1 MHGDSS
7 GPSSDRGTKVVRRIP
22 LWIGAACVGFVA
34 FLCNSAAA
42 SPLFELLGDSV
53 GSGGFNARGS
63 GASAAST
70 YFNPGFLPR
79 AKQGLD
85 LGWFVLNDAVSIT
98 LDARS
103 SAVDVPTSAV
113 GRVRADHQP
122 VPTSWLEQGC
132 NPDTG
137 SCVREV
143 PAQRRQSEGSSG
155 NVRAYQTIG
164 LVNHLID
171 DYLTLGFYAL
181 VPLSTFTQ
189 AHSFFIDEREQFGTN
204 SLHPEL
210 YSDRLTPVSLSFGG
224 GSRLTRWFSLG
235 LSFTLGLTNTA
246 DALAYVGNS
255 ARLNETLQLSTKV
268 DVAASVSPHLGFV
281 FTPVDGFDLSVT
293 LHSPQK
299 MVIESAF
306 AIYLPNGDVQS
317 ASRTATHAYL
327 PWITGLAANYAI
339 DKKARNV
346 WELTGTVTYERWS
359 QYVNRQNERPLK
371 NYEWRDIPT
380 GSLGVRVTHAE
391 RLGAF
396 LDATYR
402 PSPVPAQT
410 GRTNYVD
417 NDRYGLNGGVHYDV
431 PFQRWRVALRF
442 AGQAQV
448 HFLPERHQTKI
459 DPTSP
464 ALAGRRYSQLVVDE
478 FPDDSINIS
487 TGVVIPEAAGLQTN
501 NPGWPGF
508 SSRGFLVG
516 GGVSISLLY

>member
-1 MHGDSS
+1 M
-7 GPSSDRGTKVVRRIP
+7 RF
-22 LWIGAACVGFVA
+22 ACWTRLACALPIVC
-34 FLCNSAAA
+34 LCSPAAA
-42 SPLFELLGDSV
+42 SPLFELLGSNV
-53 GSGGFNARGS
+53 GGGGGFNARGS
-63 GASAAST
+63 GPSAAST
-70 YFNPGFLPR
+70 YFNPGLLPR
-79 AKQGLD
+79 SKQGLD
-85 LGWFVLNDAVSIT
+85 LGWFVLNDAISLT

-103 SAVDVPTSAV
+103 SAVDVPLSAQ
-113 GRVRADHQP
+113 GRVRTDTPP
-122 VPTSWLEQGC
+122 VPTAWLEQGC
-132 NPDTG
+132 SPDTG
-137 SCVREV
+137 NCARDV
-143 PAQRRQSEGSSG
+143 PAQPRQSEGSSG
-155 NVRAYQTIG
+155 NVRAYQVIG

-171 DYLTLGFYAL
+171 DYLTLGFYAMI
-181 VPLSTFTQ
+181 PLSTFTQ
-189 AHSFFIDEREQFGTN
+189 AHSFFVDEREQFGTN

-210 YSDRLTPVSLSFGG
+210 YSDRLTPVSLCFGG
-224 GSRLTRWFSLG
+224 GSRLTDWFSFG

-268 DVAASVSPHLGFV
+268 DVSASVSPHLGFV
-281 FTPVDGFDLSVT
+281 FTPLEGFDLSVT
-293 LHSPQK
+293 MHSPQK

-327 PWITGLAANYAI
+327 PWIAGLAANYALN
-339 DKKARNV
+339 KRSRNV

-371 NYEWRDIPT
+371 DYEWRDIPT
-380 GSLGVRVTHAE
+380 GALGVRITHDQQF
-391 RLGAF
+391 GAF
-396 LDATYR
+396 LDANYR

-417 NDRYGLNGGVHYDV
+417 NDRYGVNAGLHYDL
-431 PFQRWRVALRF
+431 PFPSWKVALRF
-442 AGQAQV
+442 AGQGQV
-448 HFLPERHQTKI
+448 HLLTERHQTKI

-464 ALAGRRYSQLVVDE
+464 ALAGQRYSQLVVDE

-487 TGVVIPEAAGLQTN
+487 TGMQIPEAAGLQTN

>member
-1 MHGDSS
+1 MRSASS
-7 GPSSDRGTKVVRRIP
+7 RAGV
-22 LWIGAACVGFVA
+22 
-34 FLCNSAAA
+34 LCAGLTLLTCSSAAA
-42 SPLFELLGDSV
+42 SPLFELVGASV
-53 GSGGFNARGS
+53 GNGGFNARAS

-70 YFNPGFLPR
+70 YFNPALLPR

-85 LGWFVLNDAVSIT
+85 LGWFVLNDAISIT

-103 SAVDVPTSAV
+103 PAVDVPTSAA
-113 GRVRADHQP
+113 GRIRTDTPP
-122 VPTSWLEQGC
+122 VPTDWLEHGC
-132 NPDTG
+132 SHTTG
-137 SCVREV
+137 SCVRDI
-143 PAQRRQSEGSSG
+143 PAHPRQSEGSSG

-164 LVNHLID
+164 LVNHLVK
-171 DYLTLGFYAL
+171 DYLTLGFYAM
-181 VPLSTFTQ
+181 VPLSSFTQ
-189 AHSFFIDEREQFGTN
+189 AHSFFNDEREQFGTN

-224 GSRLTRWFSLG
+224 GSRLTKWFSLG

-255 ARLNETLQLSTKV
+255 ARLDQTLQLSTKV

-281 FTPVDGFDLSVT
+281 FTPFDGFDLSVT
-293 LHSPQK
+293 MHSPQK

-306 AIYLPNGDVQS
+306 SIYLPNGDLQS

-327 PWITGLAANYAI
+327 PWIAGLGANYALN
-339 DKKARNV
+339 KQGRNV
-346 WELTGTVTYERWS
+346 WELTGSITYERWS
-359 QYVNRQNERPLK
+359 QYVSRQTERPLK
-371 NYEWRDIPT
+371 NYEWRDVPT
-380 GSLGVRVTHAE
+380 SALGARVTHDKLLA
-391 RLGAF
+391 AF
-396 LDATYR
+396 WDVNYR

-417 NDRYGLNGGVHYDV
+417 NDLYGTSAGLSYDLL
-431 PFQRWRVALRF
+431 FEKWDVALRF
-442 AGQAQV
+442 AGQAQF
-448 HFLPERHQTKI
+448 HYLPERHQTKI

-464 ALAGRRYSQLVVDE
+464 QYASHKYSQLVQDE
-478 FPDDSINIS
+478 FPDDSTNIS
-487 TGVVIPEAAGLQTN
+487 TGQVIPEAAGLQTN